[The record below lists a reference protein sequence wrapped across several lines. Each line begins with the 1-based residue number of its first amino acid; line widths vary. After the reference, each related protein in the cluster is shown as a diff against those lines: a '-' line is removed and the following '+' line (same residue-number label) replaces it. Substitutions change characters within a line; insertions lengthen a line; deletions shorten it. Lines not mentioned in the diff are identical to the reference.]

1 MNEGSSFE
9 VVVWLILMSI
19 MLLDYPFGYLHV
31 FKREL
36 RQIKLNIFFLAEL

>member
-9 VVVWLILMSI
+9 AVVWLILKSF
-19 MLLDYPFGYLHV
+19 MLLDYPIGYLHL

-36 RQIKLNIFFLAEL
+36 RQIKLNIFFG